1 MSEHSQSI
9 LAWHVDY
16 ICLYI
21 YIYQDAI
28 KDVKG
33 KCRSTILETMHVSR
47 VVKKLVIW
55 NDRASSDPNKSQLG

>member
-1 MSEHSQSI
+1 MNIPNRFLHGMLI
-9 LAWHVDY
+9 IFA
-16 ICLYI
+16 
-21 YIYQDAI
+21 YIYQDALR
-28 KDVKG
+28 DVKG